1 MNTKGNTIHFNG
13 KEVKINNSML
23 LFLGSGVIDGEEFAL
38 WSLVA
43 FNGNRVNDSEQS
55 KIYLDIEFATPLT
68 YTENGTIKL
77 LDIDDKLF
85 FNKVHHIRIGGE
97 NIKVEKQEKGT
108 IQLLE
113 FSKQADKIS
122 YKSVVVIDGSLL
134 EISYNGMTKLIVMQ

>member
-1 MNTKGNTIHFNG
+1 MNTKENTIHFNG

-23 LFLGSGVIDGEEFAL
+23 LFLGSGVIDGEEYAL

-77 LDIDDKLF
+77 
-85 FNKVHHIRIGGE
+85 
-97 NIKVEKQEKGT
+97 
-108 IQLLE
+108 
-113 FSKQADKIS
+113 
-122 YKSVVVIDGSLL
+122 Y
-134 EISYNGMTKLIVMQ
+134 